1 MKGAVAGLAMAA
13 LLAGSAFGQA
23 SGQASGQTSGQAS
36 RPAADPL
43 TVTPISPSQARTG
56 DADMIRAKI
65 EQAGYTEVTGLSRDS
80 MGVWRARARKG
91 GDVVGI
97 VVDKGGRI
105 KPEPR

>member
-1 MKGAVAGLAMAA
+1 MKGAAAGLAVAA
-13 LLAGSAFGQA
+13 MLAGSAVAQV
-23 SGQASGQTSGQAS
+23 SSQSQSS

-43 TVTPISPSQARTG
+43 AVTPIPPSQAHAG
-56 DADMIRAKI
+56 DADMIRTKI

-91 GDVVGI
+91 GDVVDV

-105 KPEPR
+105 KPR

>member
-1 MKGAVAGLAMAA
+1 MKGAVAGLVVAM
-13 LLAGSAFGQA
+13 LAGSVVA
-23 SGQASGQTSGQAS
+23 QTSGQSS

-43 TVTPISPSQARTG
+43 AVTPISPSEARAG
-56 DADMIRAKI
+56 DAEVIRTKI

-91 GDVVGI
+91 GEVVGI

>member
-1 MKGAVAGLAMAA
+1 MRGAVAGLVMTA
-13 LLAGSAFGQA
+13 LLAGSAF
-23 SGQASGQTSGQAS
+23 SQTS

-43 TVTPISPSQARTG
+43 AVTPISPSQARAG
-56 DADMIRAKI
+56 DADMIRTKI
-65 EQAGYTEVTGLSRDS
+65 EQAGYTEVTDLSRDS

>member
-13 LLAGSAFGQA
+13 LLAGSTF
-23 SGQASGQTSGQAS
+23 GQTSGQAS

-56 DADMIRAKI
+56 DADMIRTKI
-65 EQAGYTEVTGLSRDS
+65 EQAGYTEVTDLSRDS
-80 MGVWRARARKG
+80 VGVWRARARKG
-91 GDVVGI
+91 GDVVGV

-105 KPEPR
+105 KPEAR